1 MKRLITILTTPV
13 LLALCAYAQTAT
25 TTALVGTITDAS
37 GTTVPNAKVTAVNSG
52 THDTYSAVT
61 NEQGFYN
68 IQFIALGDYNLTVE
82 QPGFQVSKVTG
93 IHVDINQVVRTDVVL
108 RVGNVVESVTVEAT
122 AAAIKTDDAT
132 VSEIISTRNVADL
145 PLNGRDPMMLAITT
159 PGVLLGTKSS
169 MTGIPPEIGRAHV

>member
-1 MKRLITILTTPV
+1 MIKRFLASVSLFT
-13 LLALCAYAQTAT
+13 LLGATASAQIAT

-37 GTTVPNAKVTAVNSG
+37 GNTVPTAKVTAVNSG

-108 RVGNVVESVTVEAT
+108 RVSNVVESVTVQAT
-122 AAAIKTDDAT
+122 AAIKTDDAT
-132 VSEIISTRNVADL
+132 VSEIISTRNVADSFGW
-145 PLNGRDPMMLAITT
+145 PRRGRRYCSVD
-159 PGVLLGTKSS
+159 
-169 MTGIPPEIGRAHV
+169 R